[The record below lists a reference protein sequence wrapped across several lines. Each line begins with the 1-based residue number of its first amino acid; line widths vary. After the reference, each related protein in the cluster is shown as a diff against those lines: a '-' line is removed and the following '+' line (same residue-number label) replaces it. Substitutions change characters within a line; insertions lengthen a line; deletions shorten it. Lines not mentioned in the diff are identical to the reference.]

1 MKQRLNLWVKGSITC
16 LSLFLFLFVHA
27 QDLQLKGRIME
38 AVSKKP
44 VAGAAV
50 QIKNTKKAAITN
62 GDGTFSIA
70 AKKGDE
76 LIVSYIGYDTKTTV
90 VNDDAF
96 LEIEITATSNQLNDV
111 VVTALGVKKEVK
123 RIGYAVQEVKG
134 EDLIKARDQNP
145 ITGLTGK
152 VAGLSVGPSGE
163 LLRKPVV
170 LLRGNEITLYVVD
183 GVPISSDTW
192 NISPDDIESYTVLK
206 GPTAA
211 ALYGSRAQFGAI
223 LITTKKGL
231 NHKGFTVEFN
241 STNSIDNGFLAFPR
255 VQHEYGPGENNM
267 YAFGDGKGGGLNDN
281 DYDVWGP
288 RFDGRLIPQYD
299 GKYDPN
305 TTYTTTFPGGRVW
318 TGNIEPTP
326 WIARGTNN
334 LENFLRTG
342 FQTTNN
348 IALNATGDNY
358 TMRFSLS
365 HSYQQSI
372 IPNMEL
378 NITNFNMY
386 GSYNV
391 SKRLKI
397 DANLNF
403 NRQYTPNYPDVDY
416 GPNSLLYNIAVW
428 TGADWDVNAP
438 DIRAEW
444 QPGKIGTQSVFAEY
458 QRYHNPW
465 FMVNEWLRGHYK
477 NDIYGYVSANYK
489 INDNLNVTGRTQ
501 VTTYNLLRTEK
512 MPFSAHPYGREQNLG
527 DYREDRRDLFEN
539 NTDVQLNYNYTVK
552 KFLNL
557 SGLIG
562 GNVRLF
568 SYNSN
573 WTSTDYM
580 NVPEVYSFSN
590 SLNPV
595 QSNSFNSDMRVY
607 SAYFSLDASLSKYAT
622 IAVTGRVDKSSALP
636 KAHDSYFYPSVSVAS
651 VISDYINLPDAISFL
666 KVRASYATVHGD
678 ATSATIGTAP
688 FNSITAFGASPSG
701 SSLYDYP
708 LDYGNNYLSPYG
720 GPDYS
725 LVALYNTS
733 KPYDNQTAAYYTSN
747 LYDPNIKTFNRV
759 NYEGGVDIKFLKN
772 RLGFSATAFEYIDG
786 PRILQNPIS
795 SATGYNYYYLN
806 ALKTKKTGYELS
818 LSGNPVKTKNGINW
832 NVLVNW
838 STFQDRYDELP
849 PGQETYNTYY
859 TTASTKKTLPN
870 GSYYS
875 DRVDAFYS
883 SAFVRTSD
891 GQIIFDA
898 AGKPLANPVPQ
909 FLGYLNAD
917 FQWSFYNS
925 ISWKNLSLGF
935 QFDGSV
941 GGVTTDY
948 MHNKT
953 MRGGRNIETVEG
965 AFGVSRLAD
974 DEHAGD
980 PDFHGTYVGEGVVVS
995 NGVPID
1001 FDSETGAILNYKDLQ
1016 FAPNTQV
1023 TLVQDYISKYYNVS
1037 EANLMSKTYAK
1048 LREVTLTYDIPQKLL
1063 SRTFINKLS
1072 VSLVGRNLIYF
1083 YGDKRFKDVD
1093 LDQYNY
1099 STSGTGLQS
1108 PTVRRYGL
1116 NINVVF

>member
-1 MKQRLNLWVKGSITC
+1 M
-16 LSLFLFLFVHA
+16 
-27 QDLQLKGRIME
+27 
-38 AVSKKP
+38 
-44 VAGAAV
+44 
-50 QIKNTKKAAITN
+50 
-62 GDGTFSIA
+62 
-70 AKKGDE
+70 
-76 LIVSYIGYDTKTTV
+76 
-90 VNDDAF
+90 
-96 LEIEITATSNQLNDV
+96 
-111 VVTALGVKKEVK
+111 
-123 RIGYAVQEVKG
+123 
-134 EDLIKARDQNP
+134 
-145 ITGLTGK
+145 
-152 VAGLSVGPSGE
+152 
-163 LLRKPVV
+163 
-170 LLRGNEITLYVVD
+170 
-183 GVPISSDTW
+183 
-192 NISPDDIESYTVLK
+192 
-206 GPTAA
+206 
-211 ALYGSRAQFGAI
+211 
-223 LITTKKGL
+223 
-231 NHKGFTVEFN
+231 
-241 STNSIDNGFLAFPR
+241 
-255 VQHEYGPGENNM
+255 
-267 YAFGDGKGGGLNDN
+267 
-281 DYDVWGP
+281 
-288 RFDGRLIPQYD
+288 
-299 GKYDPN
+299 
-305 TTYTTTFPGGRVW
+305 
-318 TGNIEPTP
+318 
-326 WIARGTNN
+326 
-334 LENFLRTG
+334 
-342 FQTTNN
+342 
-348 IALNATGDNY
+348 ATGDNY

-397 DANLNF
+397 DANLNV
-403 NRQYTPNYPDVDY
+403 NRQYTPNFPDVDY
-416 GPNSLLYNIAVW
+416 GPNSLIYNISVW

-438 DIRAEW
+438 DIRGIW
-444 QPGKIGTQSVFAEY
+444 QPGKIGTQSIFAEY

-465 FMVNEWLRGHYK
+465 FMVEEWLRGHYK
-477 NDIYGYVSANYK
+477 TDLYGYISSNYK
-489 INDNLNVTGRTQ
+489 FNDNLNLNLRTQ
-501 VTTYNLLRTEK
+501 VSTYDLLRTEK
-512 MPFSAHPYGREQNLG
+512 MPYSAHPYSREGNMG
-527 DYREDRRDLFEN
+527 DYREDRRNLFDN
-539 NTDVQLNYNYTVK
+539 NTDIQLNYNYTIK
-552 KFLNL
+552 NFLNL
-557 SGLIG
+557 TGLIG
-562 GNVRLF
+562 ANARLF

-573 WTSTDYM
+573 WTSTDYLSI
-580 NVPEVYSFSN
+580 PEVYSFSN

-595 QSNSFNSDMRVY
+595 QSSSFNSDLRVF
-607 SAYFSLDASLSKYAT
+607 SAYYSLDASFSKYAT
-622 IAVTGRVDKSSALP
+622 LAVTGRVDKSSALP
-636 KAHDSYFYPSVSVAS
+636 KAHNSYFYPSVSVAT
-651 VISDYINLPDAISFL
+651 VVSDYIKLPEAISFL
-666 KVRASYATVHGD
+666 KLRASYATVHGD
-678 ATSATIGTAP
+678 ATSSTIGPAP

-701 SSLYDYP
+701 NSLYDYP
-708 LDYGNNYLSPYG
+708 LDYGNEYLSPYG

-818 LSGNPVKTKNGINW
+818 LSGTPIRTKSGINW
-832 NVLVNW
+832 DVLANW
-838 STFQDRYDELP
+838 STFQDKYDELP
-849 PGQETYNTYY
+849 PGQSVYNTFFH
-859 TTASTKKTLPN
+859 K
-870 GSYYS
+870 G

-891 GQIIFDA
+891 GQIVNDA
-898 AGKPLANPVPQ
+898 AGKPLANPVAQ
-909 FLGYLNAD
+909 LLGRLNAD
-917 FQWSFYNS
+917 FQWSIYNN
-925 ISWKNLSLGF
+925 ISWKNLSFGF

-965 AFGVSRLAD
+965 AYGKSRLDD

-980 PDFHGTYVGEGVVVS
+980 PNFPGTYVGEGVVVS

-1001 FDSETGAILNYKDLQ
+1001 FDSQTGAILNYKDLQ

-1023 TLVQDYISKYYNVS
+1023 THVQDYISKYYNIS
-1037 EANLMSKTYAK
+1037 EANLMSKTFAK
-1048 LREVTLTYDIPQKLL
+1048 LREVTLTYDLPQKWI
-1063 SRTFINKLS
+1063 SKSFMSKLS